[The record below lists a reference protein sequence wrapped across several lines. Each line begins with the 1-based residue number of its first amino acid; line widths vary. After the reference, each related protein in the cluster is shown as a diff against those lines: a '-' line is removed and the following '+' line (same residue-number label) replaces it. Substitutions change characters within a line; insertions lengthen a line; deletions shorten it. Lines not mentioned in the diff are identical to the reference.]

1 VSTSRRKKTDGHAV
15 IVRMFHRFF
24 PNKAKRAG
32 AVPVVVASKSRVPVI
47 EYDEKSAAALAACRA
62 YLAEAQEFLEGRRG
76 ELPNAR
82 DLIDARFPLS
92 TIREARCDGADLY
105 ELGWPFVAAI
115 IDDPMATRER
125 YFDPWY
131 FAAMR
136 LLEVP
141 GGRFIF
147 GRSNRSKS
155 LSYRF
160 YLAYVGSRTKE
171 GLHYVTRI
179 IFNPSPRSDV
189 RQMRDHHDY
198 RRVTLQ
204 AIPKKEVWDELGQE
218 TRGRSRLRED
228 AIRSA
233 IKLFERQL
241 NDKNKVPVLNLSRHE
256 YDQLLHRAFNVADR
270 MHEKWLT
277 ERRAEHGADQAA
289 AE

>member
-1 VSTSRRKKTDGHAV
+1 VVFRGHA
-15 IVRMFHRFF
+15 
-24 PNKAKRAG
+24 
-32 AVPVVVASKSRVPVI
+32 
-47 EYDEKSAAALAACRA
+47 
-62 YLAEAQEFLEGRRG
+62 
-76 ELPNAR
+76 
-82 DLIDARFPLS
+82 
-92 TIREARCDGADLY
+92 
-105 ELGWPFVAAI
+105 
-115 IDDPMATRER
+115 
-125 YFDPWY
+125 
-131 FAAMR
+131 

-155 LSYRF
+155 LGYRF
-160 YLAYVGSRTKE
+160 YLAYVGPRTKE
-171 GLHYVTRI
+171 GLHYLTRI
-179 IFNPSPRSDV
+179 ILNPSSQSDV
-189 RQMRDHHDY
+189 RQMGDHHDY

-228 AIRSA
+228 AIRFA

-241 NDKNKVPVLNLSRHE
+241 NSREKVPALDLGRDE
-256 YDQLLHRAFNVADR
+256 YAQLLRRAFNVADR